1 MRILSAVML
10 AVLALAAHA
19 GPIYKCEDKGAV
31 TFTDQP
37 CASGVA
43 PYRAPGPVLSAPP
56 TASER
61 DLAAQ
66 YDARIERDRLGR
78 DRADAKWLK
87 DQRGLKDRAER
98 VRKAIIEHRVIRG
111 MTAAEVKQSL
121 GEPDRVRKSE
131 SHGSR
136 KETWTYAANGATRT
150 VNFKNGEVSTASRRE
165 KESR

>member
-1 MRILSAVML
+1 MNKCLLLLSAGL
-10 AVLALAAHA
+10 FQAVHA
-19 GPIYKCEDKGAV
+19 GPIYKCEDTGAV

-37 CASGVA
+37 CAAGAV
-43 PYRAPGPVLSAPP
+43 PYRASGPVVSAPP

-61 DLAAQ
+61 QLAAQ
-66 YDARIERDRLGR
+66 YDARLERDRSAR

-87 DQRGLKDRAER
+87 EQRGLKDRAER

-121 GEPDRVRKSE
+121 GEPDRVRRSE
-131 SHGSR
+131 THGSQ
-136 KETWTYAANGATRT
+136 KETWTYGMDGATRT

-165 KESR
+165 KDSR